1 MKLLRRMPM
10 FLKLHESLVL
20 GLSMGFFGFSLC
32 LLMVVLYDGSQTRL
46 QKNPPSPTSQPKVPS
61 AQMRAKSIDIMELP
75 HTPWIRLGGGN
86 YQILGLGQNP
96 DTGHQVVWVRSI
108 PSNRVGGFAKG
119 QPLFGG
125 PVKVKAIQ
133 RDRLEVSYRDQTHEV
148 PLAD

>member
-1 MKLLRRMPM
+1 MV
-10 FLKLHESLVL
+10 FLKKGPIFKKLHDRLVL

-32 LLMVVLYDGSQTRL
+32 LLFFVLYDGLQTRL
-46 QKNPPSPTSQPKVPS
+46 QNNPPPTVSQPKAQA
-61 AQMRAKSIDIMELP
+61 AQMRAKSIDIMDLP

-96 DTGHQVVWVRSI
+96 DTGRQVVWVRSI
-108 PSNRVGGFAKG
+108 PSNRVAGFAKG

-125 PVKVKAIQ
+125 PVKVTAIQ

-148 PLAD
+148 PLAE